1 MSVKPIQEVKYFVNQ
16 PVGGIIPD
24 DKLPSDY
31 VRVGSYVEPKIGCCD
46 NGNKTREDRVIIVFD
61 EVRPLSFGNH
71 TILTG
76 DDEVRSYRVYN
87 RRGGEYRVPNGVSK
101 QAIAQLSPLYRLGF
115 RVFDCG
121 FFPQGKRA
129 GDLVIYG
136 CPMERY
142 HEGIRTYTEMREVME
157 RYYHV
162 YLDKRIIYQF
172 QILQEKVHEA
182 GYPCLN
188 GVPAR
193 PLPNGGHVPI
203 NLSVDLRDHSNGRVT
218 PKGFGVEGNLGFKQ
232 GEDPYWWDLQDKA
245 DLGPQVYILPAW
257 KPGPYLDTV
266 WRAMKEC
273 PETTYEGMVIKPANQ
288 GQFYTHDKPSSTWMK
303 IRNR

>member
-1 MSVKPIQEVKYFVNQ
+1 MSVKEEVKYFVNQ

-46 NGNKTREDRVIIVFD
+46 NGNKTREDRVILVQSEWKTCPFSNRPYEWSVF
-61 EVRPLSFGNH
+61 
-71 TILTG
+71 
-76 DDEVRSYRVYN
+76 N
-87 RRGGEYRVPNGVSK
+87 RRGETYTHMDRE
-101 QAIAQLSPLYRLGF
+101 QLSAIIDKLIPLRKLGF

-136 CPMERY
+136 VPMERY

-162 YLDKRIIYQF
+162 YLDKRVIYQF
-172 QILQEKVHEA
+172 EALMENKNENNKSINEHHEEQKWIFGRHYPWSESERLPQNRPVH
-182 GYPCLN
+182 
-188 GVPAR
+188 
-193 PLPNGGHVPI
+193 
-203 NLSVDLRDHSNGRVT
+203 LRDHSNGRVT
-218 PKGFGVEGNLGFKQ
+218 TKGMGIVFLDPNN
-232 GEDPYWWDLQDKA
+232 DPYWWDLQDKA
-245 DLGPQVYILPAW
+245 DPQVYILPAW
-257 KPGPYLDTV
+257 EPGPYLDTL

>member
-1 MSVKPIQEVKYFVNQ
+1 MSNSTIQEVKYFVNQ

-46 NGNKTREDRVIIVFD
+46 NGNKTREDRVILVQSEWKTCPFSNRPYEWSVF
-61 EVRPLSFGNH
+61 
-71 TILTG
+71 
-76 DDEVRSYRVYN
+76 N
-87 RRGGEYRVPNGVSK
+87 RRGETYTHMDRG
-101 QAIAQLSPLYRLGF
+101 QLSAIIDKLIPLRKLGF

-136 CPMERY
+136 VPMERY

-172 QILQEKVHEA
+172 DVIDS
-182 GYPCLN
+182 N
-188 GVPAR
+188 GVAE
-193 PLPNGGHVPI
+193 GDWQH
-203 NLSVDLRDHSNGRVT
+203 SLRNYSNGRVSWRC
-218 PKGFGVEGNLGFKQ
+218 GNDI
-232 GEDPYWWDLQDKA
+232 DPYWWDLQDKA
-245 DLGPQVYILPAW
+245 DLGPQVYILPTW
-257 KPGPYLDTV
+257 KPGPYLDTL

-288 GQFYTHDKPSSTWMK
+288 PQYFTNNKPQNTWMK

>member
-1 MSVKPIQEVKYFVNQ
+1 MPEYYVNQ

-24 DKLPSDY
+24 NMFPSDY
-31 VRVGSYVEPKIGCCD
+31 VRVGSFVEPKIGCCD

-61 EVRPLSFGNH
+61 DEPHMHQHMLAFEDATKSF
-71 TILTG
+71 
-76 DDEVRSYRVYN
+76 RVFN

-121 FFPQGKRA
+121 FFPQGERA

-136 CPMERY
+136 VPMERY
-142 HEGIRTYTEMREVME
+142 HEGIRTYVEMREVME

-172 QILQEKVHEA
+172 QILQEMKDATEYLEEVH
-182 GYPCLN
+182 
-188 GVPAR
+188 
-193 PLPNGGHVPI
+193 
-203 NLSVDLRDHSNGRVT
+203 VDLRDHSSGRVT

-232 GEDPYWWDLQDKA
+232 GDDPYWWDLQDKA

-257 KPGPYLDTV
+257 KPGPYLDTL

-288 GQFYTHDKPSSTWMK
+288 PQYYTNDKPQNKWMK
-303 IRNR
+303 IRYR

>member
-1 MSVKPIQEVKYFVNQ
+1 MSNSTVQEVKYFVNQ

-46 NGNKTREDRVIIVFD
+46 NGHKTREDRVIIVFND
-61 EVRPLSFGNH
+61 EYMPSN
-71 TILTG
+71 
-76 DDEVRSYRVYN
+76 RVGQPYPDWHVSIYN
-87 RRGGEYRVPNGVSK
+87 RRGSEYSGGKIPPVTLS
-101 QAIAQLSPLYRLGF
+101 QLSPLLRLGF

-136 CPMERY
+136 VPMERY

-172 QILQEKVHEA
+172 DVIDS
-182 GYPCLN
+182 N
-188 GVPAR
+188 GVAE
-193 PLPNGGHVPI
+193 GDWQH
-203 NLSVDLRDHSNGRVT
+203 SLRNYSNGRVT

-232 GEDPYWWDLQDKA
+232 GDDPYWWDLQDKA
-245 DLGPQVYILPAW
+245 DLGPQVYILPTW
-257 KPGPYLDTV
+257 KPGPYLDTL

-288 GQFYTHDKPSSTWMK
+288 AQFYTPDKPSSTWMK

>member
-1 MSVKPIQEVKYFVNQ
+1 MPIKEEVKYFVNQ

-46 NGNKTREDRVIIVFD
+46 NGHKTREDRVIIVFD

-71 TILTG
+71 TILT

-121 FFPQGKRA
+121 FFPQGDRA

-172 QILQEKVHEA
+172 QILRAKEVE
-182 GYPCLN
+182 LD
-188 GVPAR
+188 PAHDDY
-193 PLPNGGHVPI
+193 LLCH
-203 NLSVDLRDHSNGRVT
+203 LSDYDDGRVT

-232 GEDPYWWDLQDKA
+232 TDDPYWWDLQDKA

-257 KPGPYLDTV
+257 KPGPYLDTL

>member
-1 MSVKPIQEVKYFVNQ
+1 MSNSTIQEVKYFVNQ

-46 NGNKTREDRVIIVFD
+46 NGHKTREDRVIIVFD

-71 TILTG
+71 TILT

-136 CPMERY
+136 VPMERY

-172 QILQEKVHEA
+172 DVIDS
-182 GYPCLN
+182 N
-188 GVPAR
+188 GVAE
-193 PLPNGGHVPI
+193 GDWQH
-203 NLSVDLRDHSNGRVT
+203 SLRNYSNGRVT

-232 GEDPYWWDLQDKA
+232 TDDPYWWDLQDKA

-257 KPGPYLDTV
+257 KPGPYLDTL

-288 GQFYTHDKPSSTWMK
+288 GQYYTHDKPSSTWMK